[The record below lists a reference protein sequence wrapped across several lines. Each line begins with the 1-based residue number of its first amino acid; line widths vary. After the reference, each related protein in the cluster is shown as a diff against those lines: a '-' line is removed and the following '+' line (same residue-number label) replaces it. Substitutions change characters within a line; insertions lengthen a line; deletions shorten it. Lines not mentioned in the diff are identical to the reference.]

1 MHGMLNL
8 GGMVHAPRKIFKKDA
23 VRVQLLCDMVDKLF
37 NVKNLIFKG
46 FMNHMMSHHSYISL
60 CSHTNQN
67 CLVMLLLLDSDMCKN
82 SNYVHEHCIKVQTD
96 F

>member
-1 MHGMLNL
+1 MPPGKFL
-8 GGMVHAPRKIFKKDA
+8 KKDA

-60 CSHTNQN
+60 CSHTKSE
-67 CLVMLLLLDSDMCKN
+67 LL
-82 SNYVHEHCIKVQTD
+82 SNVTIVRQ
-96 F
+96 